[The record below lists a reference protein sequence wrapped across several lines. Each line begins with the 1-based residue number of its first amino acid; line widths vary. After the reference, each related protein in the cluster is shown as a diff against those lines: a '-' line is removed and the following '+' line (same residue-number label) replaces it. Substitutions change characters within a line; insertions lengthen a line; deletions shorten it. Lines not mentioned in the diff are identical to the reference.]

1 MNFNPIKA
9 SSEIVDKYT
18 RYINTSLYIKD
29 NNYMKQLKEI
39 LKQKNKIAKG
49 PYLDVS
55 DTFEK
60 GHTLKELI
68 KEGILC
74 PEMLNIKSRKLP
86 LERPLYAHQ
95 EEAINKVIKGK
106 NLVVSTGT
114 GSGKTESFLIPILNH
129 LTEQK
134 QNNILTP
141 GGVRALIIYPMNAL
155 ANDQLK
161 RMRDLLEN
169 YKYITFGAYTGET
182 KPKYKDA
189 LAKYKS
195 LNKQEPL
202 PNELIS
208 REQMK
213 KTPPHILITNYAM
226 LEYLMIRPGDKVF
239 FGGENSNNWRFIVL
253 DEAHTYTGATGIE
266 VSMLLRRL
274 EASLS
279 TKEKLQYI
287 LTSATLGNNE
297 KDNDDVVSFAKLLC
311 CGADFDAS
319 SVVRATRKPIVPQT
333 DVINIQLSLYSEI
346 KELLEK
352 NETVNQIYS
361 FLKVNNID
369 MPYSDNINELLFELI
384 RHDSNYYKIKNYLKN
399 NPQTVYKLTADLQ
412 LNIDDLVNFIT
423 VASKAIKNNE
433 SVLEARYH
441 MFVRAIE
448 GVYIT
453 LKPHKQLYVEPMEL
467 VPVGDVKYRAYE
479 LSVCQ
484 NCGELFIV
492 GYIDETNVLRQL
504 ARGKEVDD
512 IKKEY
517 FMLAVEN
524 FRDEESEED
533 EFEVVADDELYY
545 LCSLCGAI
553 DRVTSHNG
561 KPCNCGHIYLNKVKK
576 IVPKGKVLHKCP
588 SCSFVNNKISVLRD
602 FYIGQ
607 EAAASVIGTS
617 LYEELPS
624 YEVKREIIEIK
635 DDDEFG
641 TSRGIT
647 KVNKWKNPLSKQ
659 YLVFSD
665 SRQEAA
671 YFASYF
677 DFSYNNILR
686 KRLIVEALKRN
697 IDAIPPDGWSIER
710 FVHELVLL
718 FNEYKIFNDE
728 DEREREAWKTILYE
742 VCNNDGRFGLEGL
755 GVLSFEFAPVKDA
768 LHDFTTEETETLQKI
783 LANSFRNNGKL
794 WYNYN
799 KLTERDK
806 EYFLYKAHDSYMTLL
821 SDKKLTYVQSWCSKG
836 NKGNGRTSYIEKITG
851 WDREKANRFLKRMWE
866 KVFSQDDI
874 LIVCDG
880 DKYKL
885 NLSKFKVKNG
895 LSSGIKWYECDKC
908 NRITPYNIRNVC
920 PEYMCDG
927 KLDECN
933 IDQELN
939 DNHYRQ
945 LFLNLDISPLT
956 IKEHTA
962 QLSSETARVYQEKFV
977 RKEIN
982 ILSCSTTFEM
992 GVDVGELETVFMKNM
1007 PPSPSNYAQRAG
1019 RAGRRTESAAYSLT
1033 FCRLSSHDLNFFREP
1048 VNMIKGKI
1056 YPPKF
1061 KVENE
1066 KIIKRH
1072 IFASALAFFWKKEPK
1087 YFKNVEDFFLNDGF
1101 DRFDSY
1107 LNSEPVELM
1116 TFIDDFVPKGIFKS
1130 NKEWINDLIGGN
1142 GVLIKAKDD
1151 FFSDIN
1157 SLEERQQRLIN
1168 EQLNGKNVG
1177 SAIGK
1182 VGYIIG
1188 KLKKDN
1194 ILTFMSR
1201 KNVIPK
1207 YGFPVDTVELLPS
1220 VDYNNKNENY
1230 HIELQRDLLIAISEY
1245 APDSEVIAD
1254 GEIYTSR
1261 YIRKIYGGSKD
1272 WTKFNYGQCPNK
1284 ECGYMNVCLY
1294 DYDDEEMFM
1303 GKCPVCGDIVP
1314 KEGIF
1319 IWPEYGFVIEPKTE
1333 VATTRKPQKTYKGE
1347 IHYIGDKK
1355 EKREINK
1362 ITHIIGKNEINIC
1375 STSNDELTVLNN
1387 SEFYVCEEC
1396 GYTKIYKSKGNTF
1409 EDLKTHKNPYGKE
1422 CSNTILKRHALGHT
1436 FKTDVV
1442 QISVTDFYIPR
1453 KEAYSVLYALLEGI
1467 SSYLGIER
1475 NDISGCLHYRK
1486 GINGKF
1492 ESGFIIFDNVP
1503 GGAGHVRRLGSEDL
1517 SVITGVLRESLKIVE
1532 SCTCG
1537 GDEKDTACYSC
1548 LCNYY
1553 NQKYHEDLK
1562 RYNAIYWLSEML
1574 SN

>member
-1 MNFNPIKA
+1 M
-9 SSEIVDKYT
+9 E
-18 RYINTSLYIKD
+18 
-29 NNYMKQLKEI
+29 QLKEI
-39 LKQKNKIAKG
+39 LKQKDKIAKG
-49 PYLDVS
+49 AYLDVS
-55 DTFEK
+55 DTFDK

-68 KEGILC
+68 SDGILC
-74 PEMLNIKSRKLP
+74 SEMLNIKSSKLP
-86 LERPLYAHQ
+86 LERPLYVHQ
-95 EEAINKVIKGK
+95 EQAIKKVIKGN
-106 NLVVSTGT
+106 NLVVTTGT
-114 GSGKTESFLIPILNH
+114 GSGKTESFLIPIINH

-169 YKYITFGAYTGET
+169 YQYITFGAYTGET
-182 KPKYKDA
+182 KQKYNDA
-189 LAKYKS
+189 LAKYKR

-202 PNELIS
+202 SNELIS

-213 KTPPHILITNYAM
+213 KAPPHILITNYAM

-239 FGGENSNNWRFIVL
+239 FGGQDSNNWKFIVL

-274 EASLS
+274 ETTLN

-287 LTSATLGNNE
+287 LTSATLGSSE
-297 KDNDDVVSFAKLLC
+297 KDNDDVVNFAKLLC

-319 SVVRATRKPIVPQT
+319 SVVRATRKPIEPHT
-333 DVINIQLSLYSEI
+333 DVKNIHLSLYSEI
-346 KELLEK
+346 KERLEK
-352 NETVNQIYS
+352 SETVKQIYT
-361 FLKVNNID
+361 FLKAKGID
-369 MPYSDNINELLFELI
+369 ISYFDNISELLFELI
-384 RHDSNYYKIKNYLKN
+384 RHDRNYYIIKNYLKN
-399 NPQTVYKLTADLQ
+399 NPQTVYKLTKDLQ
-412 LNIDDLVNFIT
+412 LNIDDLVNFVA

-433 SVLEARYH
+433 PVLEARYH
-441 MFVRAIE
+441 MFIRAIE

-453 LKPHKQLYVEPMEL
+453 LKPRRQLFIEPMEL
-467 VPVGDVKYRAYE
+467 VPVGDVRYRAYE

-484 NCGELFIV
+484 NCGEMFIV
-492 GYIDETNVLRQL
+492 GYLDENNVLRQL
-504 ARGKEVDD
+504 VRGKELDD

-517 FMLAVEN
+517 FMLSTEN

-533 EFEVVADDELYY
+533 EFEVAAEDDLYY

-553 DRVTSHNG
+553 DRVTSHSG
-561 KPCNCGHIYLNKVKK
+561 KPCDCGDIYLNKVKK
-576 IVPKGKVLHKCP
+576 IIPKGKLLHKCP
-588 SCSFVNNKISVLRD
+588 SCSFVNHKISVLRD

-607 EAAASVIGTS
+607 EAAASVIGSS

-635 DDDEFG
+635 EDDEFG
-641 TSRGIT
+641 PSRGTT
-647 KVNKWKNPLSKQ
+647 KVNEWKNRLSKQ

-677 DFSYNNILR
+677 DSSYNNILR
-686 KRLIVEALKRN
+686 KGLIVEALKRN
-697 IDAIPPDGWSIER
+697 VDVIPSDGWSIDK
-710 FVHELVLL
+710 FVRELVLL
-718 FNEYKIFNDE
+718 FTEYKIFNDE

-755 GVLSFEFAPVKDA
+755 GILSFEFIPVEDE
-768 LHDFTTEETETLQKI
+768 LHDFTKEETESLQKI
-783 LANSFRNNGKL
+783 LANTFRSKGTV
-794 WYNYN
+794 WYNY

-821 SDKKLTYVQSWCSKG
+821 SEKKPTYIENWCSKG
-836 NKGNGRTSYIEKITG
+836 SKGNKRTSYIEKITG
-851 WDREKANRFLKRMWE
+851 WDREKANKFLKRMW
-866 KVFSQDDI
+866 KQIFNQDDI
-874 LIVCDG
+874 LEVCDG
-880 DKYKL
+880 DKYKIK
-885 NLSKFKVKNG
+885 LSKFKVKNG
-895 LSSGIKWYECDKC
+895 LASRIIWYKCDKC
-908 NRITPYNIRNVC
+908 NRITPYNIRNFC

-933 IDQELN
+933 IEQVLN
-939 DNHYRQ
+939 ENHYRQ
-945 LFLNLDISPLT
+945 LYLNLDISPLT

-962 QLSSETARVYQEKFV
+962 QLSSETARDYQEKFI

-1007 PPSPSNYAQRAG
+1007 PPRPSNYAQRAG

-1048 VNMIKGKI
+1048 INMIKGKI
-1056 YPPKF
+1056 FPPKF

-1072 IFASALAFFWKKEPK
+1072 IFASALSFFWKHEEPK
-1087 YFKNVEDFFLNDGF
+1087 YFKYVEDFFLDEGF
-1101 DRFDSY
+1101 TRFVSY
-1107 LNSEPVELM
+1107 LSSEPLDLM
-1116 TFIDDFVPKGIFKS
+1116 LFIDDFVPKGVFKN
-1130 NKEWINDLIGGN
+1130 NKEWINDLIGES
-1142 GVLIKAKDD
+1142 GVLIKAKED

-1157 SLEERQQRLIN
+1157 SLEESQQRLIN
-1168 EQLNGKNVG
+1168 EQLKGKNVG

-1182 VGYIIG
+1182 IGYLIS

-1220 VDYNNKNENY
+1220 VDFNNKKESY
-1230 HIELQRDLLIAISEY
+1230 HIELQRDLFIAISEY

-1254 GEIYTSR
+1254 GEIYMSR
-1261 YIRKIYGGSKD
+1261 YIRKVYGGSKD

-1284 ECGYMNVCLY
+1284 DCGYMNVRLY
-1294 DYDDEEMFM
+1294 DYDDEELSM
-1303 GKCPVCGDIVP
+1303 GDCSVCGEIVP
-1314 KEGIF
+1314 KEGVF
-1319 IWPEYGFVIEPKTE
+1319 IWPEFGFIIDSKSE

-1347 IHYIGDKK
+1347 IHYIGDKR
-1355 EKREINK
+1355 EKRDTNK
-1362 ITHIIGKNEINIC
+1362 ITHIIGDHELNIY

-1387 SEFYVCEEC
+1387 SKFYVCEEC
-1396 GYTKIYKSKGNTF
+1396 GYTKIYKNKGNIF
-1409 EDLKTHKNPYGKE
+1409 EDLEPHKNPYGKE
-1422 CSNTILKRHALGHT
+1422 CSNIMFKRHALGHT

-1442 QISVTDFYIPR
+1442 QISIRDLYIPR

-1475 NDISGCLHYRK
+1475 NDVSGCLHYRK
-1486 GINGKF
+1486 GINEKF

-1503 GGAGHVRRLGSEDL
+1503 GGAGHVRRLGTDNL
-1517 SVITGVLRESLKIVE
+1517 SVITGVLKESLRIVE

-1553 NQKYHEDLK
+1553 NQKHHEDLK
-1562 RYNAIYWLSEML
+1562 RYNAIFWLSKML
-1574 SN
+1574 SNQSE

>member
-1 MNFNPIKA
+1 MSFNPIKA
-9 SSEIVDKYT
+9 SNEIVDKYI
-18 RYINTSLYIKD
+18 RYINTSLFIKD
-29 NNYMKQLKEI
+29 NDYMKQLKEI
-39 LKQKNKIAKG
+39 LKQKDKIAKG
-49 PYLDVS
+49 AYLDVS

-60 GHTLKELI
+60 GHTLRELI
-68 KEGILC
+68 SEGILC
-74 PEMLNIKSRKLP
+74 PEMLNVKSNKLP
-86 LERPLYAHQ
+86 LDRPLYIHQ
-95 EEAINKVIKGK
+95 EEAIKKVVKGI
-106 NLVVSTGT
+106 NLVVTTGT

-129 LTEQK
+129 LAEQK
-134 QNNILTP
+134 QNGKLTS
-141 GGVRALIIYPMNAL
+141 GVRALIIYPMNAL

-169 YKYITFGAYTGET
+169 YEYITFGAYTGET
-182 KPKYKDA
+182 KSRYKDA
-189 LAKYKS
+189 LAKYKR
-195 LNKQEPL
+195 LNNREPL

-208 REQMK
+208 RDQMK
-213 KTPPHILITNYAM
+213 GTPPHVLITNYAM

-239 FGGENSNNWRFIVL
+239 FGGKNSDNWKFIVL
-253 DEAHTYTGATGIE
+253 DEAHTYNGATGIE

-274 EASLS
+274 KAALN
-279 TKEKLQYI
+279 TKEKLQFI
-287 LTSATLGNNE
+287 LTSATLGSSE
-297 KDNDDVVSFAKLLC
+297 KDNDAVVDFAKLLC
-311 CGADFDAS
+311 CGADFNAN
-319 SVVRATRKPIVPQT
+319 SVVRATRKPVAPDT
-333 DVINIQLSLYSEI
+333 DIREIPLSLYSELKTMI
-346 KELLEK
+346 EK
-352 NETVNQIYS
+352 NDTATQIYNL
-361 FLKVNNID
+361 LKLNSID
-369 MPYSDNINELLFELI
+369 TPYSDNIGELLFELI
-384 RHDSNYYKIKNYLKN
+384 RHDSNYYRIKSYLNN

-412 LNIDDLVNFIT
+412 LDINDLVSFVA

-433 SVLEARYH
+433 PIFEARYH
-441 MFVRAIE
+441 MFIRAIE

-453 LKPHKQLYVEPMEL
+453 LKPHKHLFVEPMETVL
-467 VPVGDVKYRAYE
+467 DGDTKYRAFE

-484 NCGELFIV
+484 NCGEMFIA
-492 GYIDETNVLRQL
+492 GYIDENNILKQL
-504 ARGKEVDD
+504 TRGKELEDR
-512 IKKEY
+512 KKEF
-517 FMLAVEN
+517 FMLSVEN
-524 FRDEESEED
+524 FRDEETEED
-533 EFEVVADDELYY
+533 DFEVVVDDDLYY

-561 KPCNCGHIYLNKVKK
+561 KPCDCGDAYLNKVRK
-576 IVPKGKVLHKCP
+576 IIPKGKMLHKCP

-624 YEVKREIIEIK
+624 YQIKRETVQIK
-635 DDDEFG
+635 EDDDEFG
-641 TSRGIT
+641 ENNGVSA
-647 KVNKWKNPLSKQ
+647 KVNEWENRLSKQ

-677 DFSYNNILR
+677 DFSYNNILK
-686 KRLIVEALKRN
+686 KRLIVEALKKN
-697 IDAIPPDGWSIER
+697 VDVIPPEGWTIDR
-710 FVHELVLL
+710 FIRELVFL
-718 FNEYKIFNDE
+718 FSEYKIFNDE

-755 GVLSFEFAPVKDA
+755 GILSFEFDTIKDD
-768 LHDFTTEETETLQKI
+768 LNDFTSEETKTLQKT
-783 LANSFRNNGKL
+783 LANSFRSNGKV
-794 WYNYN
+794 WYSY

-806 EYFLYKAHDSYMTLL
+806 EYFLYKAHDSYMALRPDSGL
-821 SDKKLTYVQSWCSKG
+821 KYIQSWCSKG
-836 NKGNGRTSYIEKITG
+836 NKGNSRTNYVEKITG

-866 KVFSQDDI
+866 KIFMQDDI
-874 LIVCDG
+874 LVSCDG
-880 DKYKL
+880 DKYKI
-885 NLSKFKVKNG
+885 NLSKFKIKNG
-895 LSSGIKWYECDKC
+895 LGSEIKWYKCSKC
-908 NRITPYNIRNVC
+908 NRITPYNIKNIC

-927 KLDECN
+927 ELHECN
-933 IDQELN
+933 LALEFE
-939 DNHYRQ
+939 DNHYRG

-962 QLSSETARVYQEKFV
+962 QLNSETARDYQEKFV

-1033 FCRLSSHDLNFFREP
+1033 FCKLGSHDLNFFREP
-1048 VNMIKGKI
+1048 VKMIKGKI
-1056 YPPKF
+1056 FPPKF

-1072 IFASALAFFWKKEPK
+1072 IFASSLALFWKQESQ

-1101 DRFDSY
+1101 DRFVSY
-1107 LNSEPVELM
+1107 LKSEPAELM
-1116 TFIDDFVPKGIFKS
+1116 AFINSFVPKGVFTS
-1130 NKEWINDLIGGN
+1130 TNEWLDDFIGEN
-1142 GVLIKAKDD
+1142 GVLTKAKGDLL
-1151 FFSDIN
+1151 SDITL
-1157 SLEERQQRLIN
+1157 LEESQQRLIN

-1177 SAIGK
+1177 SSIGK
-1182 VGYIIG
+1182 VGYMIS

-1220 VDYNNKNENY
+1220 ADYNNKKENY
-1230 HIELQRDLLIAISEY
+1230 HIELQRDLFIAISEY

-1261 YIRKIYGGSKD
+1261 YIKKIYGGSKD
-1272 WTKFNYGQCPNK
+1272 WTKYNYGQCPNK
-1284 ECGYMNVCLY
+1284 ECEYMNVRRY
-1294 DYDDEEMFM
+1294 DYTDEEIFI
-1303 GKCPVCGDIVP
+1303 GDCPVCGESVP

-1319 IWPEYGFVIEPKTE
+1319 IMPEFGFIIEPKTE
-1333 VATTRKPQKTYKGE
+1333 TATIRKPQKTYKGE
-1347 IHYIGDKK
+1347 IHYVGDKK
-1355 EKREINK
+1355 EKREANK
-1362 ITHIIGKNEINIC
+1362 ITHVIGENEYNIY

-1387 SEFYVCEEC
+1387 SEFYVCDVC
-1396 GYTKIYKSKGNTF
+1396 GYTKIYKGKGEIF
-1409 EDLKTHKNPYGKE
+1409 ESNETHRNPYGGE
-1422 CSNTILKRHALGHT
+1422 CQNTLFKRHALGHT

-1442 QISVTDFYIPR
+1442 LISITDLYIPK

-1486 GINGKF
+1486 GANGKF

-1503 GGAGHVRRLGSEDL
+1503 GGAGHVRRLGTED
-1517 SVITGVLRESLKIVE
+1517 SNAIIGVLKESLRIVE
-1532 SCTCG
+1532 NCTCG
-1537 GDEKDTACYSC
+1537 GDAKDTACYSC
-1548 LCNYY
+1548 LFNYY

-1562 RYNAIYWLSEML
+1562 RCYAIHWLNEMM
-1574 SN
+1574 

>member
-1 MNFNPIKA
+1 
-9 SSEIVDKYT
+9 
-18 RYINTSLYIKD
+18 
-29 NNYMKQLKEI
+29 MKQLKEI
-39 LKQKNKIAKG
+39 LKQKDKIAKG
-49 PYLDVS
+49 PYLAVS

-60 GHTLKELI
+60 GHTMKELI
-68 KEGILC
+68 NQGILC
-74 PEMLNIKSRKLP
+74 TEMLNIRSFKLP
-86 LERPLYAHQ
+86 LERPLYVHQ
-95 EEAINKVIKGK
+95 EEAIKKVIKGK
-106 NLVVSTGT
+106 NLVVTTGT

-129 LTEQK
+129 LAEQK
-134 QNNILTP
+134 QNNILSS

-161 RMRDLLEN
+161 RMRDLLKN
-169 YKYITFGAYTGET
+169 YEYITFGAYTGET
-182 KPKYKDA
+182 KQKYKDA

-239 FGGENSNNWRFIVL
+239 FGGQDSNNWKFIIL

-274 EASLS
+274 KAALCP
-279 TKEKLQYI
+279 KEKLQYI
-287 LTSATLGNNE
+287 LTSATLGSDE
-297 KDNDDVVSFAKLLC
+297 KDNNDVVSFAKLLC
-311 CGADFDAS
+311 CGADFDTS
-319 SVVRATRKPIVPQT
+319 SVVRATTKSVTPEA
-333 DVINIQLSLYSEI
+333 NAKEIQLNLYSE
-346 KELLEK
+346 LEK
-352 NETVNQIYS
+352 RLHRNETATQIFT
-361 FLKVNNID
+361 FLKANGINIPFSND
-369 MPYSDNINELLFELI
+369 IRELLFEFI
-384 RHDSNYYKIKNYLKN
+384 RSDNSYYKIKNYLKN

-412 LNIDDLVNFIT
+412 LNTDDLVSFVT
-423 VASKAIKNNE
+423 VASKAIKNDE
-433 SVLEARYH
+433 PVFDARYH
-441 MFVRAIE
+441 MFIRAIE

-453 LKPHKQLYVEPMEL
+453 LKPYKRLFAEPMEF
-467 VPVGDVKYRAYE
+467 VPINDVKYRAYE

-484 NCGELFIV
+484 NCGEMFIA
-492 GYIDETNVLRQL
+492 GYIDENNVLRQL
-504 ARGKEVDD
+504 VRGKEIDD

-517 FMLAVEN
+517 FMLAAEN
-524 FRDEESEED
+524 FRDEEFEED

-561 KPCNCGHIYLNKVKK
+561 KPCSCGDIFLNKVKR
-576 IVPKGKVLHKCP
+576 IVPKGKLLHKCP
-588 SCSFVNNKISVLRD
+588 SCAFVNNKISVLRD

-617 LYEELPS
+617 LYEELSS
-624 YEVKREIIEIK
+624 YEVKREIIQIK
-635 DDDEFG
+635 DNDEFG
-641 TSRGIT
+641 ISRSAA
-647 KVNKWKNPLSKQ
+647 KVNEWKNPLSKQ
-659 YLVFSD
+659 YLAFSD

-697 IDAIPPDGWSIER
+697 VIPPNGWSIDR
-710 FVHELVLL
+710 FVHELILL
-718 FNEYKIFNDE
+718 FSEYKIFDDE
-728 DEREREAWKTILYE
+728 DECEREAWKTILYE
-742 VCNNDGRFGLEGL
+742 ICNNDGRFGLEGL
-755 GVLSFEFAPVKDA
+755 GILSFEFIPVEDE
-768 LHDFTTEETETLQKI
+768 LHDFTIEETETLQKI
-783 LANSFRNNGKL
+783 LANSFRSNGKL
-794 WYNYN
+794 WYHYN

-821 SDKKLTYVQSWCSKG
+821 SDRKLSYVQNWCSKG
-836 NKGNGRTSYIEKITG
+836 NKGNGRTSYIERVTD

-866 KVFSQDDI
+866 TIFNQDDI
-874 LIVCDG
+874 LVVCDG
-880 DKYKL
+880 DKYKI
-885 NLSKFKVKNG
+885 NLSKFRVKNG
-895 LSSGIKWYECDKC
+895 LGSGYKWYRCDKC
-908 NRITPYNIRNVC
+908 NRITPYNIRNIC
-920 PEYMCDG
+920 PEYMCEG
-927 KLDECN
+927 KLIECN
-933 IDQELN
+933 IEQELN
-939 DNHYRQ
+939 DNHYKQ

-962 QLSSETARVYQEKFV
+962 QLSSETARDYQEKFV

-1033 FCRLSSHDLNFFREP
+1033 FCRLSSHDLNFFKEP
-1048 VNMIKGKI
+1048 VSMIKGKI

-1061 KVENE
+1061 KIENE

-1072 IFASALAFFWKKEPK
+1072 IFATALAFFWKKDPQ
-1087 YFKNVEDFFLNDGF
+1087 YFKNVEGFFLNDGF
-1101 DRFDSY
+1101 DRFVSY
-1107 LNSEPVELM
+1107 LNSEPAELM
-1116 TFIDDFVPKGIFKS
+1116 TFIEEFVPKDVLKS
-1130 NKEWINDLIGGN
+1130 NKTWINDLIGES

-1151 FFSDIN
+1151 IFSDIN
-1157 SLEERQQRLIN
+1157 SLKESQQRLIS

-1182 VGYIIG
+1182 VGYLIG

-1220 VDYNNKNENY
+1220 ADYNNKKENY
-1230 HIELQRDLLIAISEY
+1230 HIELQRDLFIAISEY

-1284 ECGYMNVCLY
+1284 ECGYMNVRLY
-1294 DYDDEEMFM
+1294 DYDDKETYM
-1303 GKCPVCGDIVP
+1303 GECPVCGEIVP

-1319 IWPEYGFVIEPKTE
+1319 IWPEHGFIIEPKTE
-1333 VATTRKPQKTYKGE
+1333 VATTRKPQRTYKGE

-1355 EKREINK
+1355 EKREVSK
-1362 ITHIIGKNEINIC
+1362 ITHIIGGSEINIY

-1387 SEFYVCEEC
+1387 SEFYVCEKC
-1396 GYTKIYKSKGNTF
+1396 GYTKIYKGKGNIY
-1409 EDLKTHKNPYGKE
+1409 EDLKPHRNPYGKE
-1422 CSNTILKRHALGHT
+1422 CPITILKRYALGHT
-1436 FKTDVV
+1436 FKTDVI
-1442 QISVTDFYIPR
+1442 QISITDLYIP
-1453 KEAYSVLYALLEGI
+1453 KIEAYSVLYALLEGI

-1475 NDISGCLHYRK
+1475 NDISGCLHYSK
-1486 GINGKF
+1486 GVNERF

-1503 GGAGHVRRLGSEDL
+1503 GGAGHVRRLGTDDP
-1517 SVITGVLRESLKIVE
+1517 SVITGVLNESLRIVKN
-1532 SCTCG
+1532 CTCG

-1553 NQKYHEDLK
+1553 NQKYHEYLK
-1562 RYNAIYWLSEML
+1562 RCNAISWLSEML
-1574 SN
+1574 YSQSVGTKST